1 MSVIE
6 LNLRQKKLLQQLA
19 ELKKSN
25 QLTEPFTPF
34 PVDLMNYVVYLRSR
48 YNLRIQWISDLEA
61 LCLAGYLT
69 YEWNRMLTSKK
80 FCVSKLGMSILSDE
94 TFITKDDYRRE
105 HPSLSGFDL
114 FVDSNTQPP
123 SSDSFN
129 LLLAAD
135 LEKVS
140 LALKESLTECLQGEE
155 LGSAVAELNFV
166 ISAVVSPDPDQA
178 EVAKSVRN
186 IGNIILEQVG
196 RDTSESHLLSDAA
209 SQDSCHA
216 LMVFGLWNKQ
226 VVKQLMA

>member
-61 LCLAGYLT
+61 LCLSGHLT

-80 FCVSKLGMSILSDE
+80 FCVSKLGMSILDDPE
-94 TFITKDDYRRE
+94 FITKEDYKRE

-129 LLLAAD
+129 LLLIAD

-140 LALKESLTECLQGEE
+140 LALKEALTECLSAEE
-155 LGSAVAELNFV
+155 LGQAVAELNFV
-166 ISAVVSPDPDQA
+166 ISAAVSHNPNRP
-178 EVAKSVRN
+178 EIAKSVQN
-186 IGNIILEQVG
+186 IGSLILEQASK
-196 RDTSESHLLSDAA
+196 DTAETHLLSDMAT
-209 SQDSCHA
+209 QDSCHA

-226 VVKQLMA
+226 VVKQLMG

>member
-1 MSVIE
+1 MAVIE

-80 FCVSKLGMSILSDE
+80 FCVSKLGMSVLDDA
-94 TFITKDDYRRE
+94 TFITKEDYRRE

-123 SSDSFN
+123 STDSFN

-140 LALKESLTECLQGEE
+140 LALKAAMTESLSAEE
-155 LGSAVAELNFV
+155 LGSAIAELNFV
-166 ISAVVSPDPDQA
+166 VSAAVSPSPDQA
-178 EVAKSVRN
+178 AVAKAVQN
-186 IGNIILEQVG
+186 IGNAILGQVG
-196 RDTSESHLLSDAA
+196 RDTAETHLLSDAA

-216 LMVFGLWNKQ
+216 LMVFSLWNKQ
-226 VVKQLMA
+226 VVKYLMA